1 MGLLSINVAI
11 FKLLPLPILDG
22 GRVVLTLYE
31 WIFKKPMS
39 KKVEQALMMISV
51 GMLLLLMAFVTMQDI
66 FRLM

>member
-1 MGLLSINVAI
+1 MAI
-11 FKLLPLPILDG
+11 FNLLPLPILDG

-51 GMLLLLMAFVTMQDI
+51 GLLLLLMAFVTMQDI